1 MVGVDHRVPPME
13 VGRVAQWLG
22 PGVSGIVVGV
32 DHRMPP
38 MEVGRVAQWLGP
50 GLSGTKSQML
60 LR

>member
-1 MVGVDHRVPPME
+1 ME